1 MIQLLQDEALGFT
14 ALTMYISTCMI
25 FIACAMLYYGI
36 ILFNLRKILKVADSA
51 NATNEKD
58 IKLNNSII
66 RCDKIMLFFF
76 LIIFFLF
83 NAFYF
88 IIYLSIWK

>member
-14 ALTMYISTCMI
+14 ALTMYVSTCMI

-36 ILFNLRKILKVADSA
+36 ILFNLRKIPKVADSA
-51 NATNEKD
+51 NTTNIEKD
-58 IKLNNSII
+58 IKLDISII
-66 RCDKIMLFFF
+66 RSDRIMLFFF

-88 IIYLSIWK
+88 IIYLSI